1 MIGRTPRG
9 GSWLELRRAEGD
21 DLGEQSDS
29 GGAEPNESVGS
40 DAVCRVFLAT
50 GDRQAA
56 SLLEIDEPKRYS
68 PLIARATPNVVDLG
82 CPFKRRR
89 KGVQRQGS
97 QQIAAH
103 SPLDFSESL
112 GSAVDP
118 GKVCGLRQL
127 L

>member
-1 MIGRTPRG
+1 MMGQEPRG
-9 GSWLELRRAEGD
+9 GNWLELRRAEGD
-21 DLGEQSDS
+21 DLGAIANNLILAAQSRTK
-29 GGAEPNESVGS
+29 VW
-40 DAVCRVFLAT
+40 VVTRFV
-50 GDRQAA
+50 A
-56 SLLEIDEPKRYS
+56 SLLEIDEPKEYS
-68 PLIARATPNVVDLG
+68 PLIAPRHPKVDDLG